1 MKRQPRTQSLAHA
14 QGFTIIEALIATVIL
29 VVCLTA
35 LAGLFAQSLTFLQYT
50 QDDLV
55 AKQKATEALEGV
67 YSARNDA
74 SVGFASIQNKS
85 AGGIFN
91 DGFQP
96 LFVPGP
102 NGIVGTT
109 SDTTTLESET
119 LPGPDG
125 IIGTA
130 DDVIVPLINLQR
142 QILIQPVN
150 NPDGSVSVDLR
161 QITVTIRVNS
171 SGRVHDYTVTGY
183 VSRYQ

>member
-1 MKRQPRTQSLAHA
+1 V
-14 QGFTIIEALIATVIL
+14 E
-29 VVCLTA
+29 
-35 LAGLFAQSLTFLQYT
+35 
-50 QDDLV
+50 
-55 AKQKATEALEGV
+55 
-67 YSARNDA
+67 YSTTD
-74 SVGFASIQNKS
+74 
-85 AGGIFN
+85 FN
-91 DGFQP
+91 RS
-96 LFVPGP
+96 FVPGP

-161 QITVTIRVNS
+161 QITVTS
-171 SGRVHDYTVTGY
+171 A
-183 VSRYQ
+183 